1 MRESPELDSGVCVC
15 VCTDISLS
23 VGLLLSLYVLEMS
36 VCVIRAY
43 PHGPVFVCALER
55 ASWSRTVSLTLKFG

>member
-1 MRESPELDSGVCVC
+1 MCLCVHRYQSFC
-15 VCTDISLS
+15 WPASF
-23 VGLLLSLYVLEMS
+23 S
-36 VCVIRAY
+36 VCVRDECVCMRAY